1 MSAAGGPR
9 ARITRLQLTDFR
21 SYHAADIRAGDGPV
35 VLIGANGAGKTNLL
49 EAISLL
55 SPGRGLRRAQ
65 LDQFAARRPDGTRAA
80 GWAVS
85 ARVEGAYGEVS
96 LGTGVE
102 AGSEEARARRCRVDG
117 EPVGSATA
125 FADHVRVVWLTPDM
139 DGLFTGPPSE
149 RRRFL
154 DRLVLA
160 VDAEHG
166 ARVNALERAL
176 RSRNRLL
183 DEPGTDPRYLDAV
196 EQELAALAIA
206 VAAARL
212 ETVRRLAAGI
222 ERGRD
227 DTSLFPWASVAL
239 EGEVERAL
247 ADRPATL
254 VEDQYRLAL
263 AAARSRDRAAGRTLE
278 GPHLSD
284 LAVGHGPKGIPAALG
299 STGEQKALLIGL
311 ALAHARLVGEMV
323 GLAPVMLLD
332 DVVAYL
338 DPARRAALFEALE
351 RLAGQVWMTGA
362 DPAAFAALGE
372 RAERFV
378 VTPGHLAPAPAV
390 DLPADNST

>member
-1 MSAAGGPR
+1 MSANTTSS
-9 ARITRLQLTDFR
+9 ARITRLRLTDFR
-21 SYHAADIRAGDGPV
+21 SYHRADIRAGDGPV
-35 VLIGANGAGKTNLL
+35 VLVGPNGAGKTNLL

-55 SPGRGLRRAQ
+55 APGRGLRRAS
-65 LDQFAARRPDGTRAA
+65 LDQFAARGPDGTQAS

-85 ARVEGAYGEVS
+85 AVVDGAYGEVT
-96 LGTGVE
+96 LGTGLE
-102 AGSEEARARRCRVDG
+102 ADAGEARSRRCRIDG
-117 EPVGSATA
+117 EPVGSAAA

-183 DEPGTDPRYLDAV
+183 EDVATDPRYLDAV
-196 EQELAALAIA
+196 EHELADLAIA

-212 ETVRRLAAGI
+212 ETVRRLAANI
-222 ERGRD
+222 AQSRD

-247 ADRPATL
+247 AREPATV

-263 AAARSRDRAAGRTLE
+263 RATRPRDRAAGRTLE
-278 GPHLSD
+278 GPHLTD
-284 LAVGHGPKGIPAALG
+284 LLVGHGPKAIPATQG

-311 ALAHARLVGEMV
+311 ALAHARLVGEMA
-323 GLAPVMLLD
+323 GMAPVMLLD

-338 DPARRAALFEALE
+338 DPARRAALFEALDA
-351 RLAGQVWMTGA
+351 LGSQVWMTGA
-362 DPAAFAALGE
+362 DPSAFAALGD
-372 RAERFV
+372 RAERFEV
-378 VTPGHLAPAPAV
+378 RPGQV
-390 DLPADNST
+390 LPSGAAS

>member
-1 MSAAGGPR
+1 MTSRTTSP
-9 ARITRLQLTDFR
+9 ARITRLRLTDFR
-21 SYHAADIRAGDGPV
+21 SYHAADIRAGSGPI
-35 VLIGANGAGKTNLL
+35 VLVGPNGAGKTNLL

-55 SPGRGLRRAQ
+55 APGRGLRRAA
-65 LDQFAARRPDGTRAA
+65 LDQFAARSLDAPAH

-85 ARVEGAYGEVS
+85 AVVEGAYGEVT

-102 AGSEEARARRCRVDG
+102 ADGGEVRSRRCRIDG
-117 EPVGSATA
+117 EPVGSAAA

-139 DGLFTGPPSE
+139 DGLFLGSPGE

-183 DEPGTDPRYLDAV
+183 EDDRTDPRYLDAV

-212 ETVRRLAAGI
+212 ESVRRLGAGI
-222 ERGRD
+222 AAGRD
-227 DTSLFPWASVAL
+227 DASLFPWATIAL
-239 EGEVERAL
+239 DGEVERAL
-247 ADRPATL
+247 AREPATV
-254 VEDQYRLAL
+254 VEDTYRATL
-263 AAARSRDRAAGRTLE
+263 RIGRPRDRAAGRTLE
-278 GPHLSD
+278 GPHLTD
-284 LAVGHGPKGIPAALG
+284 LLVGHGPKSIPAAQG

-311 ALAHARLVGEMV
+311 ALAHARLVGEMA
-323 GLAPVMLLD
+323 GMAPVMLLD

-338 DPARRAALFEALE
+338 DPARRAALFDAVEAL
-351 RLAGQVWMTGA
+351 GSQVWMTGA
-362 DPAAFAALGE
+362 DPSAFTALGA
-372 RAERFV
+372 RAERFDV
-378 VTPGHLAPAPAV
+378 RPGHIAPAME
-390 DLPADNST
+390 